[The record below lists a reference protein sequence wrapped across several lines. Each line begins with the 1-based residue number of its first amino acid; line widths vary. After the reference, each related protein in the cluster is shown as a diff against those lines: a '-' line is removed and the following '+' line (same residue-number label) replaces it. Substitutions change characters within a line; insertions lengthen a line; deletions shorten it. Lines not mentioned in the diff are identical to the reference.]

1 MRIEKDF
8 LGEIEIPDELYYG
21 VQTTRALHN
30 FLITGHVLNEDF
42 IVALGIVKAA
52 AARANMRTGRMP
64 VRIGH
69 AIVKAA
75 EEIIAGQWQNQF
87 VVDCIQ
93 GGAGTSMNM
102 NANEVIANRALEI
115 LGEAKGN
122 YPLISPNN
130 HVNMAQ
136 STNDVIPTAIRICA
150 IRKAKKLMEALV
162 ALAEAFE
169 AKGTEFS
176 QVLKMGRTHLQDAVP
191 ITLGQEFHA
200 YAEAIRRSLQRIET
214 TVQSLHAVN
223 MGATAVGTGL
233 NAEPEYIALVTE
245 ELSRLTGEKIYSAKN
260 MVDATQNTDELA
272 EFSGTLK
279 VCALALS
286 KIANDLRL
294 MASGPKC
301 GLNELLLPA
310 MQPGSSI
317 MPGKV
322 NPVIPETVNQVAF
335 QVIGNDLAV
344 SMAVEAGQFELNV
357 MEPVMAYNL
366 FNSLTILTNA
376 VNALNRK
383 CVQGIKAN
391 VEHCHSMIDASV
403 GVVTALLPHIGYE
416 QSSLIAKE
424 ALASSRPIKTIVVE
438 KGLLTAEQLDV
449 ILSPGEMTQPG
460 IAGKQ
465 FLPTAEPTDV
475 FSDTEKKI

>member
-1 MRIEKDF
+1 
-8 LGEIEIPDELYYG
+8 
-21 VQTTRALHN
+21 
-30 FLITGHVLNEDF
+30 
-42 IVALGIVKAA
+42 
-52 AARANMRTGRMP
+52 MRTGRMP
-64 VRIGH
+64 AVIGG

-115 LGEAKGN
+115 LGEPKGN
-122 YPLISPNN
+122 YALISPNN

-136 STNDVIPTAIRICA
+136 STNDVIPTAIRICT
-150 IRKAKKLMEALV
+150 IRKARKMIEALA
-162 ALAEAFE
+162 ALAAAFE
-169 AKGTEFS
+169 AKGEEFS

-191 ITLGQEFHA
+191 ITLGQEFQA
-200 YAEAIRRSLQRIET
+200 YAEAIKRSMGRIEL

-233 NAEPEYIALVTE
+233 NAEPEYIAFVTE
-245 ELSRLTGEKIYSAKN
+245 ELSKLAGEPIHSAKN

-279 VCALALS
+279 VSALALS

-310 MQPGSSI
+310 MQSGSSI

-322 NPVIPETVNQVAF
+322 NPVIPEMMNQVAF

-376 VNALNRK
+376 VNALNSK

-391 VEHCHSMIDASV
+391 VEHCNSMIDASV
-403 GVVTALLPHIGYE
+403 GTVTALLPHIGYE
-416 QSSLIAKE
+416 QASLIAKE
-424 ALASSRPIKTIVVE
+424 ALGSGHSIKEIVVR

-465 FLPTAEPTDV
+465 FLSQP
-475 FSDTEKKI
+475 

>member
-1 MRIEKDF
+1 MMRIEKDF
-8 LGEIEIPDELYYG
+8 LGEIEIPDEAYYG

-30 FLITGHVLNEDF
+30 FSITGHVLNEDF
-42 IVALGIVKAA
+42 IAALAIVKAA
-52 AARANMRTGRMP
+52 AARANMRTGRLHAS
-64 VRIGH
+64 IGL

-75 EEIIAGQWQNQF
+75 EEIITGQWQNQF

-102 NANEVIANRALEI
+102 NANEVISNRALEI
-115 LGEAKGN
+115 LGEPKGN
-122 YPLISPNN
+122 YNLISPNN

-136 STNDVIPTAIRICA
+136 STNDVIPTAIRICT
-150 IRKAKKLMEALV
+150 IRKAKKLIESLA
-162 ALAEAFE
+162 ALAETFE
-169 AKGTEFS
+169 TKGSEFA

-191 ITLGQEFHA
+191 ITLGQEFYA
-200 YAEAIRRSLQRIET
+200 YSEAIKRSLRRIEAIA
-214 TVQSLHAVN
+214 QSLHAVN

-233 NAEPEYIALVTE
+233 NAEPEYITFVTK
-245 ELSRLTGEKIYSAKN
+245 ELSKLTGEEIYSAKN

-301 GLNELLLPA
+301 GLNELLLPVI
-310 MQPGSSI
+310 QSGSSI
-317 MPGKV
+317 MPGKI
-322 NPVIPETVNQVAF
+322 NPVIPEMMNQVAF

-344 SMAVEAGQFELNV
+344 CMAVEAGQFELNV

-376 VNALNRK
+376 VTALNNK

-391 VEHCHSMIDASV
+391 VEHCNSMIDASV
-403 GVVTALLPHIGYE
+403 GVVTALLPHVGYE
-416 QSSLIAKE
+416 QASMIAKE
-424 ALASSRPIKTIVVE
+424 ALSSGNPIKEIVIK
-438 KGLLTAEQLDV
+438 KGLLTAEQLNV

-465 FLPTAEPTDV
+465 FLT
-475 FSDTEKKI
+475 STEK

>member
-8 LGEIEIPDELYYG
+8 LGEIEIADELYYG

-30 FLITGHVLNEDF
+30 FSITGHVLNEDF
-42 IVALGIVKAA
+42 IAALAIVKAA
-52 AARANMRTGRMP
+52 AARANMRTGRLQTP
-64 VRIGH
+64 IGL
-69 AIVKAA
+69 AIVKAS

-115 LGEAKGN
+115 LGEKKGN
-122 YPLISPNN
+122 YNLISPNN

-136 STNDVIPTAIRICA
+136 STNDVIPTAIRICT
-150 IRKAKKLMEALV
+150 IRKAGKLIEAIA

-169 AKGTEFS
+169 TKGAEFA

-200 YAEAIRRSLQRIET
+200 YAEAIKRSLRRIEVA
-214 TVQSLHAVN
+214 VQSMHAVN

-233 NAEPEYIALVTE
+233 NAEPEYITFVTE
-245 ELSRLTGEKIYSAKN
+245 ELSKLTGETIFSAKN

-279 VCALALS
+279 VSALALS

-301 GLNELLLPA
+301 GLNELLLPVI
-310 MQPGSSI
+310 QSGSSI
-317 MPGKV
+317 MPGKI
-322 NPVIPETVNQVAF
+322 NPVIPEMVNQVAF

-344 SMAVEAGQFELNV
+344 CMAVEAGQFELNV

-376 VNALNRK
+376 VNALNSK

-391 VEHCHSMIDASV
+391 VEHCNSMIDVSV

-416 QSSLIAKE
+416 QASVIAKE
-424 ALASSRPIKTIVVE
+424 ALSSGQSIKEIVIG

-449 ILSPGEMTQPG
+449 ILSPEEMTQPG

-465 FLPTAEPTDV
+465 FLPT
-475 FSDTEKKI
+475 SQS

>member
-30 FLITGHVLNEDF
+30 FSITGHVINEDF
-42 IVALGIVKAA
+42 IVALAIVKAA

-64 VRIGH
+64 AVIGG

-115 LGEAKGN
+115 LGEPKGN
-122 YPLISPNN
+122 YALISPNN

-136 STNDVIPTAIRICA
+136 STNDVIPTAIRICT
-150 IRKAKKLMEALV
+150 IRKARKMIEALA
-162 ALAEAFE
+162 ALAAAFE
-169 AKGTEFS
+169 AKGEEFS

-191 ITLGQEFHA
+191 ITLGQEFQA
-200 YAEAIRRSLQRIET
+200 YAEAIKRSMRRIEL

-233 NAEPEYIALVTE
+233 NAEPEYIAFVTE
-245 ELSRLTGEKIYSAKN
+245 ELSKLAGEPIHSAKN

-279 VCALALS
+279 VSALALS

-322 NPVIPETVNQVAF
+322 NPVIPETMNQVAF
-335 QVIGNDLAV
+335 QVCGNDMVISL
-344 SMAVEAGQFELNV
+344 AVEAGQFELNV
-357 MEPVMAYNL
+357 MEPIIAHTL
-366 FNSLTILTNA
+366 FLA
-376 VNALNRK
+376 VERLGIGCRTLGEK
-383 CVQGIKAN
+383 CVEGITAN
-391 VEHCHSMIDASV
+391 RERCLELVINSI
-403 GVVTALLPHIGYE
+403 GIVTNLVPVIGYE
-416 QSSLIAKE
+416 KSAAIAKE
-424 ALASSRPIKTIVVE
+424 ALATNKSVSEVALAHGV
-438 KGLLTAEQLDV
+438 LTAEQLEKL
-449 ILSPGEMTQPG
+449 LSPENMTRPNR
-460 IAGKQ
+460 AH
-465 FLPTAEPTDV
+465 L
-475 FSDTEKKI
+475 

>member
-30 FLITGHVLNEDF
+30 FSITGHVINEDF
-42 IVALGIVKAA
+42 IVALAIVKAA

-64 VRIGH
+64 AVIGG

-115 LGEAKGN
+115 LGEPKGN
-122 YPLISPNN
+122 YALISPNN

-136 STNDVIPTAIRICA
+136 STNDVIPTAIRICT
-150 IRKAKKLMEALV
+150 IRKARKMIEAL
-162 ALAEAFE
+162 AAAFE
-169 AKGTEFS
+169 AKGEEFS

-191 ITLGQEFHA
+191 ITLGQEFQA
-200 YAEAIRRSLQRIET
+200 YAEAIKRSMGRIEL

-233 NAEPEYIALVTE
+233 NAEPEYIAFVTE
-245 ELSRLTGEKIYSAKN
+245 ELSKLAGEPIHSAKN

-279 VCALALS
+279 VSALALS

-310 MQPGSSI
+310 MQSGSSI

-322 NPVIPETVNQVAF
+322 NPVIPEMMNQVAF

-376 VNALNRK
+376 VNALNSK

-391 VEHCHSMIDASV
+391 VEHCNSMIDASV
-403 GVVTALLPHIGYE
+403 GTVTALLPHIGYE
-416 QSSLIAKE
+416 QASLIAKE
-424 ALASSRPIKTIVVE
+424 ALGSGHSIKEIVVR

-465 FLPTAEPTDV
+465 FLSQP
-475 FSDTEKKI
+475 